1 MRPFGLNH
9 RFPCRRTQLGAK
21 RAATQDKPIEAS
33 SSTARGPA
41 PPQGRGRTS
50 APKHHPWQLALSK
63 RLSKL
68 DRTRPPKIPPDNG
81 FVEQE
86 SPRSTERAR
95 RLPTTDAPNRNHASR
110 KVGKASLPACLNL
123 ANTSVKPSFYGA
135 SMRCLAARR
144 KQNEPPKLLPRQRV
158 RRAGESPSDRT
169 NLATPDNRCA
179 QSQSRVQQSQQG
191 SCYQLSSISRMRW

>member
-1 MRPFGLNH
+1 MRPFGLDH

-50 APKHHPWQLALSK
+50 VPKHHPRQLALSK

-86 SPRSTERAR
+86 NPRSTGRAR

-123 ANTSVKPSFYGA
+123 ANASVKPSFYGA

-144 KQNEPPKLLPRQRV
+144 KQNEPPKLHPQTTGSSSRRIPV
-158 RRAGESPSDRT
+158 RRDNPANP
-169 NLATPDNRCA
+169 LDNRCA
-179 QSQSRVQQSQQG
+179 QS
-191 SCYQLSSISRMRW
+191 